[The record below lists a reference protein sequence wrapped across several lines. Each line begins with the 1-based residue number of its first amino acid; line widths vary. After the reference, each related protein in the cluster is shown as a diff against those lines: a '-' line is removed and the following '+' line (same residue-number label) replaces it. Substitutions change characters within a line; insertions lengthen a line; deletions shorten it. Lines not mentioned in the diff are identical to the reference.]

1 MRCKYNDNDAAFN
14 TGPVD
19 AANLFSLLLH
29 VQKTD
34 NYTAMKIS
42 YNWLREYLDF
52 DAQPD
57 ELSSVLTSLGL
68 EVEGIEDW
76 VSVRGGMKG
85 VVIGRVLTCE
95 RHPDADRLSVT
106 TVDAGGTEPLHI
118 VCGAPNVA
126 AGQMVA
132 VALPGTVVFHGNEQ
146 FEIKKSKI
154 RGQLSEG
161 MICAE
166 DELGIGTDHEGIIVL
181 ESSARVGMPAAEY
194 FGVTTDTVF
203 EIGLTPNRIDC
214 SSHFGV
220 ARDLAAYFNLQH
232 PVRAKLPEITGF
244 KKEKDKGTISVTVEA
259 PDACTR
265 YSGLTVRGIRVGP
278 SPAWLQTR
286 LRAIGLN
293 PINNVVDISNFV
305 LHETGQPLHAFDAA
319 AITGDIVRV
328 MHLPEKTKFVT
339 LDGIERTLSSTD
351 LMICNRDEGMCIAG
365 VFGGLKSGVT
375 EATTDLFLESATFN
389 PVSIRRTSRRHDL
402 RTDASYRFERGTDP
416 EMTIYALKRAA
427 MLVKELAGGEITGD
441 IVDICPAQVR
451 RAVVRYSL
459 NRMNRLIGKE
469 IPVETVKTILYS
481 LDIHITAE
489 EPDTLTLEIPPYRVD
504 VTREADVT
512 EEVLRIY
519 GYDNIGISSEMHSM
533 LSHTE
538 KPDREKVAS
547 NMAEMLSANGF
558 AEIMCNSLTPAAW
571 FETTGDFEVPATV
584 RLANPLSSDLNM
596 MRISLLPGMLNTIA
610 WNINRQNGNLRL
622 FELGNIYSRREG
634 RGTMEITDNFSEK
647 QVLAMALTG
656 NMNEKRWNAAD
667 VSTGFFHM
675 KGYIEMVLSR
685 FGVVKRDIMATDET
699 AGWFSEGMKYT
710 AGSLDVASFGKVAR
724 KYLAMFDI
732 RQDVFYGEIDW
743 ENVIRLIKSRTIRY
757 SELPKYPWVR
767 RDLALLLDKSVRFS
781 QIRDLA
787 FRTERN
793 ILQEVD
799 LFDLYESEA
808 IGKDKKSYAV
818 SFILR
823 DDRQTL
829 TEKTIEKTMGALIKA
844 FEREF
849 GATLR

>member
-1 MRCKYNDNDAAFN
+1 
-14 TGPVD
+14 
-19 AANLFSLLLH
+19 
-29 VQKTD
+29 
-34 NYTAMKIS
+34 MKIS

-68 EVEGIEDW
+68 EVEGMEEW
-76 VSVRGGMKG
+76 VSVKGGMRG
-85 VVIGRVLTCE
+85 VVVGRVLTCE

-106 TVDAGGTEPLHI
+106 TVDVGGTEPLHI

-126 AGQMVA
+126 AGQTVA
-132 VALPGTVVFHGNEQ
+132 VALPGTMIFHGTEQ

-166 DELGIGTDHEGIIVL
+166 DELGIGTDHEGILVL
-181 ESSARVGMPAAEY
+181 DSKARIGMPAADY

-220 ARDLAAYFNLQH
+220 ARDLSAYFNLQH
-232 PVRAKLPEITGF
+232 PVRAKLPEVTGF
-244 KKEKDKGTISVTVEA
+244 RKERDNGAITVTVEA
-259 PDACTR
+259 PEACIR
-265 YSGLTVRGIRVGP
+265 YSGLTVRGIKVGP

-293 PINNVVDISNFV
+293 PINNVVDITNFV

-319 AITGDIVRV
+319 AIAGDTVRV
-328 MHLPEKTKFVT
+328 RHLTDKTKFVT
-339 LDGIERTLSSTD
+339 LDGVERTLASTD

-375 EATTDLFLESATFN
+375 EATTDLFLESATFS
-389 PVSIRRTSRRHDL
+389 PVSVRRTSRRHDL

-441 IVDICPAQVR
+441 IVDIYPSPVR
-451 RAVVRYSL
+451 KAVVRYSL
-459 NRMNRLIGKE
+459 DRMNRLIGKE

-489 EPDTLTLEIPPYRVD
+489 EPGLLTLEIPPYRVD

-533 LSHTE
+533 LSQTE
-538 KPDREKVAS
+538 KPDREKVAANLS
-547 NMAEMLSANGF
+547 EMLSANGF

-571 FETTGDFEVPATV
+571 YETTGDFDVPAIV
-584 RLANPLSSDLNM
+584 RLANPLSSDLNV
-596 MRISLLPGMLNTIA
+596 MRISLLPGMLSTIA
-610 WNINRQNGNLRL
+610 WNINRQNSNLRL
-622 FELGNIYSRREG
+622 FELGNVYSSKEG
-634 RGTMEITDNFSEK
+634 RGTLEITDNFSEK
-647 QVLAMALTG
+647 QLLSLAVTG
-656 NMNEKRWNAAD
+656 NMNEKRWNAPETA
-667 VSTGFFHM
+667 SGFFHM
-675 KGYIEMVLSR
+675 KGYIELILSR
-685 FGVVKRDIMATDET
+685 FGVSRRDIIPADET
-699 AGWFSEGMKYT
+699 AGWFAEGMKYT
-710 AGSLDVASFGKVAR
+710 VASLDVASFGKVAR

-732 RQDVFYGEIDW
+732 RQDVFYGEIIW
-743 ENVIRLIKSRTIRY
+743 ENVIRLIKNRTIRY

-787 FRTERN
+787 FKTERN

-799 LFDLYESEA
+799 LFDVYESEA
-808 IGKDKKSYAV
+808 LGKDRKSYAV

-823 DDRQTL
+823 DERQTL
-829 TEKTIEKTMGALIKA
+829 TEKNIEKTMGALIKA

>member
-1 MRCKYNDNDAAFN
+1 MTCKYNDNDDAFN
-14 TGPVD
+14 TGLID
-19 AANLFSLLLH
+19 ATNLFSLLLH
-29 VQKTD
+29 VKKRVNNTE
-34 NYTAMKIS
+34 MKIS

-52 DAQPD
+52 DSGPD

-68 EVEGIEDW
+68 EVEGMEEW

-85 VVIGRVLTCE
+85 VVVGRVLTCE

-126 AGQMVA
+126 AGQLVA
-132 VALPGTVVFHGNEQ
+132 VALPGTMVFHGNEQ
-146 FEIKKSKI
+146 FEIKRSKI

-166 DELGIGTDHEGIIVL
+166 DELGIGTDHEGIVVL
-181 ESSARVGMPAAEY
+181 DKDARPGMPAAEY

-203 EIGLTPNRIDC
+203 EIGLTPNMIDC
-214 SSHFGV
+214 SSHYGV
-220 ARDLAAYFNLQH
+220 ARALAAYFNLQK

-244 KKEKDKGTISVTVEA
+244 RKETDKGAISVTVES
-259 PDACTR
+259 PEACIR
-265 YSGLTVRGIRVGP
+265 YSGLTVRGIKTGP
-278 SPAWLQTR
+278 SPAWLQAR

-293 PINNVVDISNFV
+293 PINNIVDITNFV
-305 LHETGQPLHAFDAA
+305 LHETGQPLHAFDVAA
-319 AITGDIVRV
+319 VTGNTVRV
-328 MHLPEKTKFVT
+328 RHLPDRTKFIT
-339 LDGIERTLSSTD
+339 LDGVERTLASTD

-365 VFGGLKSGVT
+365 VFGGLRSGVT
-375 EATTDLFLESATFN
+375 EATTDLFLESATFS
-389 PVSIRRTSRRHDL
+389 PVSVRRTSRRHDL

-416 EMTIYALKRAA
+416 EMTLYALKRAA
-427 MLVKELAGGEITGD
+427 LLVKEIAGGEIAGD
-441 IVDICPAQVR
+441 VVDIYPSPVR
-451 RAVVRYSL
+451 KAVVRYSL
-459 NRMNRLIGKE
+459 DRMTRLIGKE

-489 EPDTLTLEIPPYRVD
+489 EPGYLTVEIPTYRVD
-504 VTREADVT
+504 VTREADIT

-519 GYDNIGISSEMHSM
+519 GYNNVGVTSEMHSM

-538 KPDREKVAS
+538 KPDREKVAA
-547 NMAEMLSANGF
+547 NMSDLLAANGF

-571 FETTGDFEVPATV
+571 FETTGDFDTRAMV
-584 RLANPLSSDLNM
+584 RLANPLSSDLNV
-596 MRISLLPGMLNTIA
+596 MRMSLLPGMMNTIA
-610 WNINRQNGNLRL
+610 WNINRQNSNLRL
-622 FELGNIYSRREG
+622 FELGYTYKRKEG
-634 RGTMEITDNFSEK
+634 KGTLEITDNFNEK
-647 QVLAMALTG
+647 QILALALTG
-656 NMNEKRWNAAD
+656 NLNEKRWN
-667 VSTGFFHM
+667 SPEISSGFFHL
-675 KGYIEMVLSR
+675 KGYVEMVLSR
-685 FGVVKRDIMATDET
+685 FGITRRETILTDET
-699 AGWFSEGMKYT
+699 AGWFAEGMKYT
-710 AGSLDVASFGKVAR
+710 AGSLDVASFGKVSR
-724 KYLAMFDI
+724 RYLAMFDI
-732 RQDVFYGEIDW
+732 RQEVFYAEIDW

-767 RDLALLLDKSVRFS
+767 RDLALLLDRSVRFS

-787 FRTERN
+787 FKTEKN

-799 LFDLYESEA
+799 LFDLYESES

-829 TEKTIEKTMGALIKA
+829 TEKNIEKTMSALIKV
-844 FEREF
+844 FEREL

>member
-1 MRCKYNDNDAAFN
+1 
-14 TGPVD
+14 
-19 AANLFSLLLH
+19 
-29 VQKTD
+29 
-34 NYTAMKIS
+34 MKIS

-68 EVEGIEDW
+68 EVEGMEEW
-76 VSVRGGMKG
+76 VSVKGGMKG
-85 VVIGRVLTCE
+85 VVVGRVLTCG

-106 TVDAGGTEPLHI
+106 TVDVGGTEPLHI

-126 AGQMVA
+126 AGQTVA
-132 VALPGTVVFHGNEQ
+132 VALPGTMIFHGNEQ
-146 FEIKKSKI
+146 FEIKRSKI

-181 ESSARVGMPAAEY
+181 GSKARIGMPAAEY
-194 FGVTTDTVF
+194 FGVTADTVF
-203 EIGLTPNRIDC
+203 EIGLTPNRKDC

-232 PVRAKLPEITGF
+232 PIRAKLPEVTGF
-244 KKEKDKGTISVTVEA
+244 RKEKENGAISVTVEA
-259 PDACTR
+259 PEACIR
-265 YSGLTVRGIRVGP
+265 YSGLTVRGIKVGP
-278 SPAWLQTR
+278 SPSWLQTR

-293 PINNVVDISNFV
+293 PINNVVDITNFV

-319 AITGDIVRV
+319 AIAGDTVRV
-328 MHLPEKTKFVT
+328 RHLPENTKFVT
-339 LDGIERTLSSTD
+339 LDGVERTLSSTD

-375 EATTDLFLESATFN
+375 EATTDLFLESATFS

-416 EMTIYALKRAA
+416 EMTLYALKRAA

-441 IVDICPAQVR
+441 IVDIYPAPVR
-451 RAVVRYSL
+451 KAVVRYSL
-459 NRMNRLIGKE
+459 DRMNRLIGKE

-481 LDIHITAE
+481 LDIHITSE
-489 EPDTLTLEIPPYRVD
+489 EPDTLILEIPAYRVD
-504 VTREADVT
+504 VNREADVT

-571 FETTGDFEVPATV
+571 YETTGDFDVPSIV
-584 RLANPLSSDLNM
+584 RLANPLSSDLNV

-622 FELGNIYSRREG
+622 FELGNTYCRKEG
-634 RGTMEITDNFSEK
+634 RGTLEITDNFSEK
-647 QVLAMALTG
+647 QVLALAITG
-656 NMNEKRWNAAD
+656 NMNEKRWNAAETA
-667 VSTGFFHM
+667 TGFFHM
-675 KGYIEMVLSR
+675 KGYVEMILSR
-685 FGVVKRDIMATDET
+685 FGIARRDITSADET
-699 AGWFSEGMKYT
+699 AGWFAEGMKYS

-732 RQDVFYGEIDW
+732 RQDVFYGEINW
-743 ENVIRLIKSRTIRY
+743 ENIIRLIKNRTIRY

-767 RDLALLLDKSVRFS
+767 RDLALLLDRSVRFS

-787 FRTERN
+787 FKTEKN
-793 ILQEVD
+793 ILHEVD
-799 LFDLYESEA
+799 LFDLYESETL
-808 IGKDKKSYAV
+808 GKDRKSYAV

-823 DDRQTL
+823 DERQTL
-829 TEKTIEKTMGALIKA
+829 TEKNIEKTMGALIKA

>member
-1 MRCKYNDNDAAFN
+1 
-14 TGPVD
+14 
-19 AANLFSLLLH
+19 
-29 VQKTD
+29 
-34 NYTAMKIS
+34 MKIS
-42 YNWLREYLDF
+42 YNWLRDYLDF
-52 DAQPD
+52 DAGTD

-68 EVEGIEDW
+68 EVEGVEEW
-76 VSVRGGMKG
+76 VSVKGGMKG

-106 TVDAGGTEPLHI
+106 TVDVGGTEPLNI

-181 ESSARVGMPAAEY
+181 GKNATTGMPAAEY
-194 FGVTTDTVF
+194 FGVTQDTVF
-203 EIGLTPNRIDC
+203 EIGLTPNMIDS
-214 SSHFGV
+214 SSHYGV
-220 ARDLAAYFNLQH
+220 ARVLAAYFNLQK
-232 PVRAKLPEITGF
+232 PVRAKLPQIAGF
-244 KKEKDKGTISVTVEA
+244 SKESDEGAISVTVEA
-259 PDACTR
+259 PEACIR
-265 YSGLTVRGIRVGP
+265 YSGLTIRGITVGP

-293 PINNVVDISNFV
+293 PINNVVDITNFV

-319 AITGDIVRV
+319 AVTGDTVRV
-328 MHLPEKTKFVT
+328 RHLPDKTKFVT
-339 LDGIERTLSSTD
+339 LDGLERTLSSSD
-351 LMICNRDEGMCIAG
+351 LMICNSTDGMCIAG
-365 VFGGLKSGVT
+365 VFGGLRSGVT
-375 EATTDLFLESATFN
+375 ENTTDLFLESATFS
-389 PVSIRRTSRRHDL
+389 PVSVRRTSRRHDL
-402 RTDASYRFERGTDP
+402 HTDASYRFERGTDP
-416 EMTIYALKRAA
+416 EMTLYALKRAA
-427 MLVKELAGGEITGD
+427 VLIKELAGGVITGE
-441 IVDICPAQVR
+441 IVDIYPSPVR
-451 RAVVRYSL
+451 KAVVRYSL
-459 NRMNRLIGKE
+459 DHMTRLIGKE

-481 LDIHITAE
+481 LDIHITSE
-489 EPDTLTLEIPPYRVD
+489 EPGMLTLEIPSYRVD

-538 KPDREKVAS
+538 KPDREKVAANAS
-547 NMAEMLSANGF
+547 ELLTANGF
-558 AEIMCNSLTPAAW
+558 AEIMCNSLSPGAW
-571 FETTGDFEVPATV
+571 FETTGDFDVKSMV
-584 RLANPLSSDLNM
+584 RLANPLSSDLNV
-596 MRISLLPGMLNTIA
+596 MRLSLLPGMLNTIA
-610 WNINRQNGNLRL
+610 WNINRQNSNLRL
-622 FELGNIYSRREG
+622 FELGYTYNRKEG
-634 RGTMEITDNFSEK
+634 RGTLEITDNFREK

-656 NMNEKRWNAAD
+656 NMNEKRWNAGENT
-667 VSTGFFHM
+667 TGFFHL
-675 KGYIEMVLSR
+675 KGYIEMILSR
-685 FGVVKRDIMATDET
+685 FGITRRDITSTDET
-699 AGWFSEGMKYT
+699 PGWFTGGMTYT
-710 AGSLDVASFGKVAR
+710 SGSLEVASFGKVSR
-724 KYLAMFDI
+724 KFLNLFDI
-732 RQDVFYGEIDW
+732 RQEVFYGEIIW
-743 ENVIRLIKSRTIRY
+743 ENVLRLVKSRTIRY

-799 LFDLYESEA
+799 LFDLYESES
-808 IGKDKKSYAV
+808 IGSDKKSYAV

-829 TEKTIEKTMGALIKA
+829 TEKNIEKTMGALVKA
-844 FEREF
+844 FEREL
-849 GATLR
+849 GAVLR